1 MITWSRLSDSFF
13 QRWVSRHSGV
23 WIALEASEKIRNICG
38 VLNEFILHS
47 SSLIPNRIRIAI
59 AQQISIK
66 QTVTGNKAA
75 PTMNTMVAVS
85 ILCYSETSLDQDNMI
100 RQNKNFVLV
109 LKAKLSKKNWNSLHT
124 NSLDTD

>member
-1 MITWSRLSDSFF
+1 M
-13 QRWVSRHSGV
+13 
-23 WIALEASEKIRNICG
+23 ALEASEKIRNICG

-47 SSLIPNRIRIAI
+47 SSLIPNRIRTAI

-85 ILCYSETSLDQDNMI
+85 ILCYSETSLDQDNII

-109 LKAKLSKKNWNSLHT
+109 LKAKLSKKN
-124 NSLDTD
+124 